1 MTTDTKPAPS
11 EAKGKT
17 FQMLI
22 DGEWVNAKSGETF
35 ERLNPANGSQVG
47 VYPLAGTEDVD
58 LAVAAARRAFDGGAW
73 SNAPAKQRHDVL
85 RKVADGIRA
94 QLVPLGQLLAQEVG
108 KPLGM
113 AIAEVAMAADVY
125 EYFAGVSL
133 DVKGEAITQ
142 FAPDAVGLTVHEPI
156 GVVGVITPWNFPVLL
171 ATWKFAPALASGCT
185 IVAKP
190 AQLTPGTTIE
200 LGRIITEAGAPK
212 GVMNVVTGP
221 GSKIG
226 NHMAEHKEI
235 DKIAFT
241 GSTEVGRSVM
251 RAAAGTIKKV
261 SLELGGKS
269 PNIVFPDANIDQAV
283 GGAFFGIYLN
293 TGQVCQAGSRLPI
306 HESVKDEFM
315 EKLINFT
322 KTVKMGD
329 PLDPTT
335 TMGPVVDQ
343 NQLSTVEHYVAEGNK
358 EGAKLLVGGNRPR
371 GDGLDKGLFY
381 EPTIFDNVDNGMV
394 IAQEEI
400 FGPVLSVIPF
410 KDTEEAIRIAND
422 SMYGLAA
429 AVWTRDINT
438 ALKAA
443 KAIRAGT
450 VWVNAYHSAGLPNMP
465 YGGYKQSG
473 IGRELG
479 RQGLEEYMETKAI
492 QIKLS

>member
-1 MTTDTKPAPS
+1 MTTETPARPKT
-11 EAKGKT
+11 EART

-22 DGEWVNAKSGETF
+22 DGQWVNSKSGETF
-35 ERLNPANGSQVG
+35 QRLSPANGDLVG
-47 VYPLAGTEDVD
+47 TYQLADIADVD
-58 LAVAAARRAFDGGAW
+58 VAVDAARRAFDSGAW

-85 RKVADGIRA
+85 RKVADSIRA
-94 QLVPLGQLLAQEVG
+94 QMVPLGTLLAQEVG

-113 AIAEVAMAADVY
+113 AIGEVAMAADVY
-125 EYFAGVSL
+125 EYYAGLTL
-133 DVKGEAITQ
+133 DLHGESITQ
-142 FAPDAVGLTVHEPI
+142 YAPDAVGLTVHEPI
-156 GVVGVITPWNFPVLL
+156 GVVGVITPWNFPFLL
-171 ATWKFAPALASGCT
+171 LTWKVAPALAAGCT

-200 LGRIITEAGAPK
+200 LGRIVMEAGAPN
-212 GVMNVVTGP
+212 GVMNVITGP
-221 GSKIG
+221 GSRIG
-226 NHMAEHKEI
+226 NHMAEHPQV

-241 GSTEVGRSVM
+241 GSTEVGKSVM

-269 PNIVFPDANIDQAV
+269 PNIVFKDANIDQAV
-283 GGAFFGIYLN
+283 AGAFFGIYLN
-293 TGQVCQAGSRLPI
+293 SGQVCQAGSRLPI
-306 HESVKDEFM
+306 HESIKDEFM

-343 NQLSTVEHYVAEGNK
+343 NQLDTVEHYVEAGKK
-358 EGAKLLVGGNRPR
+358 EGAKVLAGGTRPME
-371 GDGLDKGLFY
+371 GGLEKGLFY
-381 EPTIFDNVDNGMV
+381 SPTIFDNVDNKMT

-400 FGPVLSVIPF
+400 FGPVLSVLTF
-410 KDTEEAIRIAND
+410 TEVDEAIKIAND

-429 AVWTRDINT
+429 AVWTRDLNT
-438 ALKAA
+438 AFKVA
-443 KAIRAGT
+443 KGIRAGT
-450 VWVNAYHSAGLPNMP
+450 VWVNSYHSAGLPFMP

-473 IGRELG
+473 NGRELG
-479 RQGLEEYMETKAI
+479 REGLLEYMETKSI